1 MIKLIKEIKA
11 SENGHKVDTYPV
23 GEYETLPPNA
33 LAHAQ
38 NIGAIEAVK
47 TPPKNKALSSRKTK

>member
-11 SENGHKVDTYPV
+11 SENGHKVDTYPP

-33 LAHAQ
+33 LAHAE
-38 NIGAIEAVK
+38 NIGAIERSK
-47 TPPKNKALSSRKTK
+47 TQPKNKAVKPSKTK

>member
-11 SENGHKVDTYPV
+11 SENGYTVDVYPA
-23 GEYETLPPNA
+23 GEYEALPANA

-38 NIGAIEAVK
+38 NIGAIEKAK
-47 TPPKNKALSSRKTK
+47 SAPKNKAARPSKTK